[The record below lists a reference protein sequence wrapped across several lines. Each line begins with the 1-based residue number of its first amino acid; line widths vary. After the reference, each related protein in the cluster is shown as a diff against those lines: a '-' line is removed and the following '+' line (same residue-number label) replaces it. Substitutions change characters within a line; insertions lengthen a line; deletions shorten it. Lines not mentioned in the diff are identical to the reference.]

1 VKKKYLLLLFYGSFF
16 WLGTVYPQK
25 SISDEIAKIV
35 YMDSIVIKASEKD
48 FSVKDFIDLVREDA
62 SFYQAFRNLR
72 TSDYHFVT
80 RMTFFD
86 RKKKES
92 AAYVGQ
98 YHQHIENG
106 CRFQEKLYEEARG
119 NFLKKRKQEVN
130 YYTYELFDRL
140 FLLHDTTC
148 HVQIMPLDIRFE
160 GDGTEGH
167 VAELKKLIFSP
178 GTHSDVP
185 LIGSK
190 TEIFSERM
198 MERYNFYIHADKY
211 LDKTDAYVFE
221 IRLKPEYDVDH
232 NNRTVI
238 KKLITYFAKSD
249 FQVLGRSYRLAQY
262 KPFYQFD
269 VRMDIRLEKIHDRY
283 YPSRIVFDGF
293 WNVPLKRKETSIFAI
308 DFSSF

>member
-1 VKKKYLLLLFYGSFF
+1 MKSKHLFLLFYGILF
-16 WLGTVYPQK
+16 WGTVYPQK

-35 YMDSIVIKASEKD
+35 YMDSIVVKASQKD

-72 TSDYHFVT
+72 ASDYHFVT

-86 RKKKES
+86 RKEKES
-92 AAYVGQ
+92 AAYIGQ
-98 YHQHIENG
+98 HHQHIKNG
-106 CRFQEKLYEEARG
+106 CRFQEKLYEETSG
-119 NFLKKRKQEVN
+119 NFLKKRNHEVN

-148 HVQIMPLDIRFE
+148 NVQVLPLDIRFE
-160 GDGTEGH
+160 GDGREGH

-185 LIGSK
+185 FIGSK
-190 TEIFSERM
+190 TEIFSEKM
-198 MERYNFYIHADKY
+198 MERYNFYIRSDKF

-221 IRLKPEYDVDH
+221 IRLKPEYNDDH
-232 NNRTVI
+232 NNKAVI
-238 KKLITYFAKSD
+238 KELITYFAKID

-262 KPFYQFD
+262 KPFYQFN
-269 VRMDIRLEKIHDRY
+269 VHMDIRLEKIDDRY

-293 WNVPLKRKETSIFAI
+293 WNVPLKQKETSIFAI
-308 DFSSF
+308 DFSIF